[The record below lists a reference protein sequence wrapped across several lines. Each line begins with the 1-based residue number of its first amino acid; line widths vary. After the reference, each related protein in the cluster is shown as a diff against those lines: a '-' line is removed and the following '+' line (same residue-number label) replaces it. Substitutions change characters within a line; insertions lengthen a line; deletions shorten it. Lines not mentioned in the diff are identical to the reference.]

1 MSSNTSDRR
10 RIASSLILAL
20 MFLFADLA
28 LPQAVPDWNQD
39 SLDDDPVISQT
50 TYTSSA
56 NKDTAIYSDFPENNF
71 GSEGIVNL
79 GVSSSDESK
88 ILISFNNTVPS
99 GEIVTDASLQL
110 TCGIEVADLDTISI
124 YTSRMK
130 RSWSE

>member
-1 MSSNTSDRR
+1 
-10 RIASSLILAL
+10 